1 MKHALCFTQ
10 TLLAAALSLGLGA
23 CSNDDL
29 STDKQMPT
37 DGKMHLKMHLLG
49 SLTGY
54 DQGQGR
60 QTRAASSTSTWNEG
74 DKIYIKFTQGSN
86 TIPGVATYTSGAWNI
101 DVDGQ
106 LTAGTNLK
114 CTAHHFINA
123 TYAENYRVELNHHTE
138 IYEDTVGVYNYANG
152 DLTVEA
158 NLVPKV
164 SRIRF
169 TGEKGKVAHIMGI
182 SHYKSFS
189 PTNGDFTATSVA
201 VSDTLVADTASTDE
215 NAGTIPYIYG
225 YFTDKSRTL
234 SVAYDELAY
243 TRNCSSSVL
252 KAGESGYMSLP
263 TEASHPGWRNGFTL
277 RVNGVDYKMLPVPG
291 YSGGYFLM
299 GETEL
304 TEEFY
309 QHVTYASSTS
319 TSQAATTWL
328 YDNGRGAN
336 NFVSKIAALTGLQLS
351 LPDREQW
358 KFAAKGGLKTHG
370 YTYAGSNVA
379 DDVAWYSSNSG
390 NNSNRVVKLK
400 APNELGLYDMSGN
413 VGEWTNE
420 CVNTS
425 SSYYY
430 YCGGGC
436 VDDLSKITV
445 NSILS
450 GYNSAEIGVRLILTF
465 PQPATGDNEEE

>member
-74 DKIYIKFTQGSN
+74 DKIYIKFIQGSN

-123 TYAENYRVELNHHTE
+123 TYAENYRVELNQHTE

-158 NLVPKV
+158 NLVPKM

-215 NAGTIPYIYG
+215 NAGTTPYIYG

-277 RVNGVDYKMLPVPG
+277 RVNGADYKMLPVPG

-304 TEEFY
+304 TREFVG
-309 QHVTYASSTS
+309 HVDDAESTNTEQFAYTWSWSTYGAH
-319 TSQAATTWL
+319 
-328 YDNGRGAN
+328 AN
-336 NFVSKIAALTGLQLS
+336 NFASKLSVITGLQLT
-351 LPDREQW
+351 LPDTEQW
-358 KFAAKGGLKTHG
+358 KFAAKGGLKSHG

-379 DDVAWYSSNSG
+379 DDVAWYTSNSG
-390 NNSNRVVKLK
+390 SAYHAVKLK

-413 VGEWTNE
+413 VGEWTSE
-420 CVNTS
+420 CYNSS

-436 VDDLSKITV
+436 DDDLSNITV

-450 GYNSAEIGVRLILTF
+450 GYNSAGIGARLILTF
-465 PQPATGDNEEE
+465 PQPTTGDNEEE

>member
-37 DGKMHLKMHLLG
+37 DGKMHLKMHLFG

-74 DKIYIKFTQGSN
+74 DKIYINFTQGSN

-101 DVDGQ
+101 EVDGQ

-123 TYAENYRVELNHHTE
+123 TYAENYRVELNQHTE

-158 NLVPKV
+158 NLVPKM

-182 SHYKSFS
+182 SRYKSFT
-189 PTNGDFTATSVA
+189 PTNGGFTATNVA

-215 NAGTIPYIYG
+215 NAGTTPYIYG

-277 RVNGVDYKMLPVPG
+277 RVNGADYKMLPVPG

-304 TEEFY
+304 TTN
-309 QHVTYASSTS
+309 VNNASSTS
-319 TSQAATTWL
+319 TSQYPATWKYG
-328 YDNGRGAN
+328 YDAN
-336 NFVSKIAALTGLQLS
+336 IFASNLSTLTGLQLS
-351 LPDREQW
+351 LPNREQW

-370 YTYAGSNVA
+370 YTYAGSDVA

-390 NNSNRVVKLK
+390 TYIHVVKLK

-420 CVNTS
+420 PVS
-425 SSYYY
+425 SSINSYY
-430 YCGGGC
+430 YCGGRYSSSQS
-436 VDDLSKITV
+436 DITV
-445 NSILS
+445 NSVTSDYNES
-450 GYNSAEIGVRLILTF
+450 GIGARLILTF
-465 PQPATGDNEEE
+465 PQPATGDNEE

>member
-158 NLVPKV
+158 NLVPKM

-201 VSDTLVADTASTDE
+201 VSDTLVTDTASTDE
-215 NAGTIPYIYG
+215 NAGTTPYIYG

-243 TRNCSSSVL
+243 ARNCSSSVL

-304 TEEFY
+304 TREFVG
-309 QHVTYASSTS
+309 HVDDAESTNTEQFAYTWSYNYGAS
-319 TSQAATTWL
+319 
-328 YDNGRGAN
+328 AN
-336 NFVSKIAALTGLQLS
+336 NFASKLSVITGLQLT
-351 LPDREQW
+351 LPDTEQW

-370 YTYAGSNVA
+370 YTYAGSDVA
-379 DDVAWYSSNSG
+379 DDVAWYTSNSG
-390 NNSNRVVKLK
+390 NAYHAVKLK

-413 VGEWTNE
+413 VGEWTSE
-420 CVNTS
+420 CYNSS

-436 VDDLSKITV
+436 DDDLSKITV

-450 GYNSAEIGVRLILTF
+450 GYNSAGIGARLILTF
-465 PQPATGDNEEE
+465 PKPATGDNEE

>member
-29 STDKQMPT
+29 STNKQMPT

-49 SLTGY
+49 GLTGY
-54 DQGQGR
+54 DQGQGH

-101 DVDGQ
+101 EVDGQ

-123 TYAENYRVELNHHTE
+123 TYAENYRVELNHRTE

-215 NAGTIPYIYG
+215 NAGTTPYIYG

-304 TEEFY
+304 TGEFVY
-309 QHVTYASSTS
+309 HVNAAESTN
-319 TSQAATTWL
+319 TEQVPYRW
-328 YDNGRGAN
+328 NGIQAN
-336 NFVSKIAALTGLQLS
+336 NFASNLAALTGLQLA

-379 DDVAWYSSNSG
+379 DDVAWYTSNSG
-390 NNSNRVVKLK
+390 NAYHDVKLK

-413 VGEWTNE
+413 VGEWTSE
-420 CVNTS
+420 CYNNDND
-425 SSYYY
+425 YYY
-430 YCGGGC
+430 YCGGKYNN
-436 VDDLSKITV
+436 DLSKITV
-445 NSILS
+445 NSVTY
-450 GYNSAEIGVRLILTF
+450 GYNIYNGARLILTF

>member
-158 NLVPKV
+158 NLVPKM

-201 VSDTLVADTASTDE
+201 VSDTLVADTASTDG
-215 NAGTIPYIYG
+215 NAGTTPYIYG

-252 KAGESGYMSLP
+252 KACESGYMSLP

-304 TEEFY
+304 TREFVS
-309 QHVTYASSTS
+309 HVNDAESTNTEQYAYTWSYNTYGA
-319 TSQAATTWL
+319 
-328 YDNGRGAN
+328 NAN
-336 NFVSKIAALTGLQLS
+336 NFASKLSVITGLQLT
-351 LPDREQW
+351 LPDTEQW
-358 KFAAKGGLKTHG
+358 KFAAKGGLKSHG

-379 DDVAWYSSNSG
+379 DDVAWYTSNSG
-390 NNSNRVVKLK
+390 NAYHAVKLK

-413 VGEWTNE
+413 VGEWTSE
-420 CVNTS
+420 CYNS
-425 SSYYY
+425 SGSYYY

-436 VDDLSKITV
+436 DDDLSKITV

-450 GYNSAEIGVRLILTF
+450 GYNSAGIGARLILTF
-465 PQPATGDNEEE
+465 PQPAIGDKEEE

>member
-74 DKIYIKFTQGSN
+74 DKIYISFTQGSN

-101 DVDGQ
+101 EVDGQ

-138 IYEDTVGVYNYANG
+138 IYEDTVGVYNYSNG

-182 SHYKSFS
+182 SHYKSFI

-201 VSDTLVADTASTDE
+201 VSDTLVADTASTDV
-215 NAGTIPYIYG
+215 NAGTTPYIYG

-304 TEEFY
+304 TREFVY
-309 QHVTYASSTS
+309 HVDAAESTNTEQVASN
-319 TSQAATTWL
+319 L
-328 YDNGRGAN
+328 
-336 NFVSKIAALTGLQLS
+336 AALTGLQLA

-370 YTYAGSNVA
+370 YAYAGSNVA
-379 DDVAWYSSNSG
+379 DDVAWYTSNSG
-390 NNSNRVVKLK
+390 SAYHAVKLK

-413 VGEWTNE
+413 VGEWTSE
-420 CVNTS
+420 CYNNDND
-425 SSYYY
+425 YYY
-430 YCGGGC
+430 YCGGKY
-436 VDDLSKITV
+436 DNDLSNITV
-445 NSILS
+445 NSVTY
-450 GYNSAEIGVRLILTF
+450 GYSIYNGGRLILTF
-465 PQPATGDNEEE
+465 PSCPLSHSCIPHFPSARHW

>member
-74 DKIYIKFTQGSN
+74 DKIYISFTQGSN

-101 DVDGQ
+101 EVDGQ
-106 LTAGTNLK
+106 LTADTNLK

-123 TYAENYRVELNHHTE
+123 TYAENYRVEMNHHTE
-138 IYEDTVGVYNYANG
+138 IYEDMVGVYNYSNG

-158 NLVPKV
+158 NLVPKM

-215 NAGTIPYIYG
+215 NAGTTPYIYG

-277 RVNGVDYKMLPVPG
+277 RVNGADYKMLPVPG

-304 TEEFY
+304 TTN
-309 QHVTYASSTS
+309 VNNASSTS
-319 TSQAATTWL
+319 TSQYPATWKYG
-328 YDNGRGAN
+328 YDAN
-336 NFVSKIAALTGLQLS
+336 IFASNLSTLTGLQLS
-351 LPDREQW
+351 LPNREQW

-370 YTYAGSNVA
+370 YTYAGSDVA

-390 NNSNRVVKLK
+390 TNIHVVKLK

-420 CVNTS
+420 PVS
-425 SSYYY
+425 SSINSYY
-430 YCGGGC
+430 YCGGRYSSSQS
-436 VDDLSKITV
+436 DITV
-445 NSILS
+445 NSVTSDYNES
-450 GYNSAEIGVRLILTF
+450 GIGARLILTF

>member
-74 DKIYIKFTQGSN
+74 DKIYITFTQGSN

-101 DVDGQ
+101 EVDGQ

-123 TYAENYRVELNHHTE
+123 TYAENYRVELNRHTE
-138 IYEDTVGVYNYANG
+138 IYEDTVGVYNYSNG

-182 SHYKSFS
+182 SHYKSFIPS
-189 PTNGDFTATSVA
+189 NGDFMATSVA

-215 NAGTIPYIYG
+215 NAGTTPYIYG

-304 TEEFY
+304 TKEFCY
-309 QHVTYASSTS
+309 RENDALIR
-319 TSQAATTWL
+319 QAAVSWT
-328 YDNGRGAN
+328 YGSYANGFA
-336 NFVSKIAALTGLQLS
+336 SDIAALTGLQLS
-351 LPDREQW
+351 LPNREQW

-370 YTYAGSNVA
+370 YTYAGSDVA
-379 DDVAWYSSNSG
+379 DDVAWYSSNYAN
-390 NNSNRVVKLK
+390 NNSHVVKLK
-400 APNELGLYDMSGN
+400 VPNELGLYDMSGN

-420 CVNTS
+420 PTSPSS

-430 YCGGGC
+430 CGGKYNSN
-436 VDDLSKITV
+436 LSNITV
-445 NSILS
+445 NSVTSDYNES
-450 GYNSAEIGVRLILTF
+450 GIGARLILTF

>member
-29 STDKQMPT
+29 STGKQMPT

-74 DKIYIKFTQGSN
+74 DKIYISFTQGSN

-101 DVDGQ
+101 EVDGQ

-138 IYEDTVGVYNYANG
+138 IYEDTVGVYNYSNG
-152 DLTVEA
+152 DLTVAA

-182 SHYKSFS
+182 SRYKSFT
-189 PTNGDFTATSVA
+189 PTNGGFTATNVA

-215 NAGTIPYIYG
+215 NAGTTPYIYG

-277 RVNGVDYKMLPVPG
+277 RVNGADYKMLPVPG

-304 TEEFY
+304 TTN
-309 QHVTYASSTS
+309 VNNASSTS
-319 TSQAATTWL
+319 TSQYPATWKYG
-328 YDNGRGAN
+328 YDAN
-336 NFVSKIAALTGLQLS
+336 IFASNLSILTGLQLS
-351 LPDREQW
+351 LPNREQW

-370 YTYAGSNVA
+370 YTYAGSDVA

-390 NNSNRVVKLK
+390 TNIHVVKLK

-420 CVNTS
+420 PVS
-425 SSYYY
+425 SSINSYY
-430 YCGGGC
+430 YCGGRYSSSQS
-436 VDDLSKITV
+436 DITV
-445 NSILS
+445 NSVTSDYNES
-450 GYNSAEIGVRLILTF
+450 GIGARLILTF

>member
-29 STDKQMPT
+29 STGKQMPT

-54 DQGQGR
+54 DQNGQGR
-60 QTRAASSTSTWNEG
+60 QTRAASSTSTWNNG
-74 DKIYIKFTQGSN
+74 DRIYIRFIQGNNS
-86 TIPGVATYTSGAWNI
+86 IPGVATYASGAWDI
-101 DVDGQ
+101 EVDGQ

-114 CTAHHFINA
+114 CVAHHFVNA

-138 IYEDTVGVYNYANG
+138 IYEDTVGVYSYAGG
-152 DLTVEA
+152 DLTVKA
-158 NLVPKV
+158 NLVPKM

-182 SHYKSFS
+182 SHYQSFS
-189 PTNGDFTATSVA
+189 PTNGSFTESDVA
-201 VSDTLVADTASTDE
+201 LSDTLVADTTSADE
-215 NAGTIPYIYG
+215 NAGTTPYIYG

-252 KAGESGYMSLP
+252 KTGESGYMSLP

-277 RVNGVDYKMLPVPG
+277 RVNGADYKMLPVPG

-299 GETEL
+299 GETEI

-309 QHVTYASSTS
+309 YHVTNAASTS
-319 TSQAATTWL
+319 TSQAAYTWN
-328 YDNGRGAN
+328 YGDNAN
-336 NFVSKIAALTGLQLS
+336 EFAANLATSVGLQIV
-351 LPDREQW
+351 LPSREQW

-370 YTYAGSNVA
+370 YTYAGSDVA
-379 DDVAWYSSNSG
+379 DDVAWYTSNYSSNP
-390 NNSNRVVKLK
+390 NHVVNLK

-420 CVNTS
+420 CYTNRS
-425 SSYYY
+425 YY
-430 YCGGGC
+430 YCGGRYSG
-436 VDDLSKITV
+436 DLSSITV
-445 NSILS
+445 NSIVS
-450 GYNSAEIGVRLILTF
+450 DYSENGIGARLILTF
-465 PQPATGDNEEE
+465 PQPTTGDNEDE

>member
-1 MKHALCFTQ
+1 MTGDHFMALCRLDVFLLFTF
-10 TLLAAALSLGLGA
+10 LNII
-23 CSNDDL
+23 SN
-29 STDKQMPT
+29 S
-37 DGKMHLKMHLLG
+37 
-49 SLTGY
+49 
-54 DQGQGR
+54 R
-60 QTRAASSTSTWNEG
+60 
-74 DKIYIKFTQGSN
+74 
-86 TIPGVATYTSGAWNI
+86 
-101 DVDGQ
+101 
-106 LTAGTNLK
+106 
-114 CTAHHFINA
+114 
-123 TYAENYRVELNHHTE
+123 
-138 IYEDTVGVYNYANG
+138 YNYSNG

-182 SHYKSFS
+182 SHYKSFI

-215 NAGTIPYIYG
+215 NAGTTPYIYG

-304 TEEFY
+304 TDEFVN
-309 QHVTYASSTS
+309 HVNNAESTS
-319 TSQAATTWL
+319 TSQSPCTWD
-328 YDNGRGAN
+328 YGRYAN
-336 NFVSKIAALTGLQLS
+336 NFVSKLAALTGLQLA

-370 YTYAGSNVA
+370 YTYAGSDVA
-379 DDVAWYSSNSG
+379 DDVAWYASNSG
-390 NNSNRVVKLK
+390 SGYHDVKLK

-413 VGEWTNE
+413 TGEWTNE
-420 CVNTS
+420 PSSTS
-425 SSYYY
+425 GSGYY
-430 YCGGGC
+430 YCGGRWSSGLG
-436 VDDLSKITV
+436 DITV
-445 NSILS
+445 NSVVS
-450 GYNSAEIGVRLILTF
+450 DYNIYNGARLILTF

>member
-158 NLVPKV
+158 NLVPKM

-201 VSDTLVADTASTDE
+201 VSDTLVTDTASTDE
-215 NAGTIPYIYG
+215 NAGTTPYIYG

-304 TEEFY
+304 TREFVG
-309 QHVTYASSTS
+309 HVDDAESTNTEQFAYTWSYNYGAS
-319 TSQAATTWL
+319 
-328 YDNGRGAN
+328 AN
-336 NFVSKIAALTGLQLS
+336 NFASKLSVITGLQLT
-351 LPDREQW
+351 LPDTEQW

-370 YTYAGSNVA
+370 YTYAGSDVA
-379 DDVAWYSSNSG
+379 DDVAWYTSNSG
-390 NNSNRVVKLK
+390 NAYHAVKLK

-413 VGEWTNE
+413 VGEWTSE
-420 CVNTS
+420 CYNSS

-436 VDDLSKITV
+436 DDDLSKITV

-450 GYNSAEIGVRLILTF
+450 GYNSAGIGARLILTF

>member
-74 DKIYIKFTQGSN
+74 DKIYISFTQGSN

-101 DVDGQ
+101 EVDGQ

-123 TYAENYRVELNHHTE
+123 TYAENYRVELNRHTE
-138 IYEDTVGVYNYANG
+138 IYEDTVGVYNYSNG

-182 SHYKSFS
+182 SHYKSFIPS
-189 PTNGDFTATSVA
+189 NGDFTATSVA
-201 VSDTLVADTASTDE
+201 VSDTLVADTASTDV
-215 NAGTIPYIYG
+215 NAGTTPYIYG

-304 TEEFY
+304 TKEFCY
-309 QHVTYASSTS
+309 RENDALIR
-319 TSQAATTWL
+319 QAAVSWT
-328 YDNGRGAN
+328 YGSYANGFA
-336 NFVSKIAALTGLQLS
+336 SDIAALTGLQLS
-351 LPDREQW
+351 LPNREQW

-370 YTYAGSNVA
+370 YTYAGSDVA
-379 DDVAWYSSNSG
+379 DDVAWYSSNKG
-390 NNSNRVVKLK
+390 NNLNHVVKLK

-420 CVNTS
+420 PVSISS

-430 YCGGGC
+430 CGGSY
-436 VDDLSKITV
+436 DSSLSNITV
-445 NSILS
+445 NSTNS
-450 GYNSAEIGVRLILTF
+450 GYSVSGIGARLILTF
-465 PQPATGDNEEE
+465 PQPATGDNEE

>member
-74 DKIYIKFTQGSN
+74 DKIYIKFIQGSN

-101 DVDGQ
+101 EVDGQ

-123 TYAENYRVELNHHTE
+123 TYAENYRVELNQHTE

-158 NLVPKV
+158 NLVPKM

-201 VSDTLVADTASTDE
+201 VSDTLVTDTASTDE
-215 NAGTIPYIYG
+215 NAGTTPYIYG
-225 YFTDKSRTL
+225 YFIDKSRTL

-277 RVNGVDYKMLPVPG
+277 RVNGADYKMLPVPG

-304 TEEFY
+304 TSEFY
-309 QHVTYASSTS
+309 NHVTDASSTS
-319 TSQAATTWL
+319 TSQAADKWK
-328 YDNGRGAN
+328 YGDQAN

-370 YTYAGSNVA
+370 YTYAGSDVA
-379 DDVAWYSSNSG
+379 DDVAWYSSNYA
-390 NNSNRVVKLK
+390 NNTNQVVKLK

-413 VGEWTNE
+413 VGEWTSE
-420 CVNTS
+420 CFSND
-425 SSYYY
+425 YYY
-430 YCGGGC
+430 YCGGKYDNG
-436 VDDLSKITV
+436 LSDITV
-445 NSILS
+445 NSVVTY
-450 GYNSAEIGVRLILTF
+450 GYNVSGVGVRLILTF

>member
-101 DVDGQ
+101 EVDGQ

-138 IYEDTVGVYNYANG
+138 IYEDTVGVYNYTNG

-169 TGEKGKVAHIMGI
+169 TGEKGKVAHIMGV
-182 SHYKSFS
+182 SHYKSFI

-215 NAGTIPYIYG
+215 NAGTTPYIYG

-234 SVAYDELAY
+234 SVAYDELGY

-277 RVNGVDYKMLPVPG
+277 RVNGADYKMLPVPG

-309 QHVTYASSTS
+309 QHVNSSSTS
-319 TSQAATTWL
+319 TSQAAYTW
-328 YDNGRGAN
+328 YYGSDAN
-336 NFVSKIAALTGLQLS
+336 NFVSNLSTLTGLQLS
-351 LPDREQW
+351 LPNREQW

-370 YTYAGSNVA
+370 YTYAGSDVA
-379 DDVAWYSSNSG
+379 DDVAWYGSNYA
-390 NNSNRVVKLK
+390 NNNNQVVKLK

-420 CVNTS
+420 PSSPS

-430 YCGGGC
+430 FCGGYWN
-436 VDDLSKITV
+436 DSQSSITV
-445 NSILS
+445 NSVDY
-450 GYNSAEIGVRLILTF
+450 GAQGGIGARLILTF
-465 PQPATGDNEEE
+465 PQPAVGDKEEE

>member
-74 DKIYIKFTQGSN
+74 DKIYINFTQGSN

-101 DVDGQ
+101 EVDGQ

-123 TYAENYRVELNHHTE
+123 TYAENYRVELNQHTE
-138 IYEDTVGVYNYANG
+138 IYEDTVGVYNYSNG

-182 SHYKSFS
+182 SHYKSFI

-201 VSDTLVADTASTDE
+201 VSDTLVADTASTDV
-215 NAGTIPYIYG
+215 NAGTTPYIYG

-304 TEEFY
+304 TDEFY
-309 QHVTYASSTS
+309 AHVNNASSTS
-319 TSQAATTWL
+319 QYPATWKYG
-328 YDNGRGAN
+328 YDAN
-336 NFVSKIAALTGLQLS
+336 IFASNLSTLTGLQLS
-351 LPDREQW
+351 LPNREQW

-370 YTYAGSNVA
+370 YTYAGSAVA

-390 NNSNRVVKLK
+390 TNIHVVKLK

-420 CVNTS
+420 PVS
-425 SSYYY
+425 SSINSYY
-430 YCGGGC
+430 YCGGRYSSSQS
-436 VDDLSKITV
+436 DITV
-445 NSILS
+445 NSVTSDYNES
-450 GYNSAEIGVRLILTF
+450 GIGARLILTF
-465 PQPATGDNEEE
+465 PQPATGDNEE

>member
-23 CSNDDL
+23 CSNEDL

-74 DKIYIKFTQGSN
+74 DKIYISFTQGGN

-101 DVDGQ
+101 EVDGQ

-123 TYAENYRVELNHHTE
+123 TYAENYRVEMNHHTE
-138 IYEDTVGVYNYANG
+138 IYEDTVGVYNYSNG

-158 NLVPKV
+158 NLVPKM

-215 NAGTIPYIYG
+215 NAGTTPYIYG

-234 SVAYDELAY
+234 SVAYDELGY

-252 KAGESGYMSLP
+252 KACESGYMSLP

-304 TEEFY
+304 TREFVG
-309 QHVTYASSTS
+309 HVDDAESTNTEQYAYTWSYNTYGAP
-319 TSQAATTWL
+319 
-328 YDNGRGAN
+328 AN
-336 NFVSKIAALTGLQLS
+336 NFASKLSVITGLQLT
-351 LPDREQW
+351 LPDTEQW
-358 KFAAKGGLKTHG
+358 KFAAKGGLKSHG

-379 DDVAWYSSNSG
+379 DDVAWYTSNSG
-390 NNSNRVVKLK
+390 NAYHAVKLK

-413 VGEWTNE
+413 VGEWTSE
-420 CVNTS
+420 CYNS
-425 SSYYY
+425 SGSYYY

-436 VDDLSKITV
+436 DDDLSKITV

-450 GYNSAEIGVRLILTF
+450 GYNSAGIGARLILTF
-465 PQPATGDNEEE
+465 PQPATGDKEEE

>member
-158 NLVPKV
+158 NLVPKM

-215 NAGTIPYIYG
+215 NAGTTPYIYG

-252 KAGESGYMSLP
+252 KACESGYMSLP

-304 TEEFY
+304 TREFVG
-309 QHVTYASSTS
+309 HVDDAESTNTEQYAYTWSYNTYGA
-319 TSQAATTWL
+319 
-328 YDNGRGAN
+328 NAN
-336 NFVSKIAALTGLQLS
+336 NFASKLSVITGLQLT
-351 LPDREQW
+351 LPDTEQW
-358 KFAAKGGLKTHG
+358 KFAAKGGLKSHG

-379 DDVAWYSSNSG
+379 DDVAWYTSNSG
-390 NNSNRVVKLK
+390 NAYHAVKLK

-413 VGEWTNE
+413 VGEWTSE
-420 CVNTS
+420 CYNS
-425 SSYYY
+425 SGSYYY

-436 VDDLSKITV
+436 DDDLSKITV

-450 GYNSAEIGVRLILTF
+450 GYNSAGIGARLILTF
-465 PQPATGDNEEE
+465 PQPATGDKEEE

>member
-74 DKIYIKFTQGSN
+74 DKIYISFTQGSN

-101 DVDGQ
+101 EVDGQ

-114 CTAHHFINA
+114 CTAHHFVNA
-123 TYAENYRVELNHHTE
+123 TYAENYRVELNHRTE
-138 IYEDTVGVYNYANG
+138 IYEDTVGVYNYSNG
-152 DLTVEA
+152 DLTVAA

-182 SHYKSFS
+182 SRYKSFT
-189 PTNGDFTATSVA
+189 PTNGGFTATSVA
-201 VSDTLVADTASTDE
+201 VSDTLVADTASTEE
-215 NAGTIPYIYG
+215 NAGTTPYIYG

-277 RVNGVDYKMLPVPG
+277 RVNGADYKMLPVPG

-304 TEEFY
+304 TA
-309 QHVTYASSTS
+309 HVNNASSTS
-319 TSQAATTWL
+319 TSQYPATWKYG
-328 YDNGRGAN
+328 YDAN
-336 NFVSKIAALTGLQLS
+336 IFASNLSTLTGLQLS
-351 LPDREQW
+351 LPNREQW

-370 YTYAGSNVA
+370 YTYAGSDVA

-390 NNSNRVVKLK
+390 TNIHVVKLK

-420 CVNTS
+420 PVS
-425 SSYYY
+425 SSINSYY
-430 YCGGGC
+430 YCGGRYSSSQS
-436 VDDLSKITV
+436 DITV
-445 NSILS
+445 NSVTSDYNES
-450 GYNSAEIGVRLILTF
+450 GIGARLILTF
-465 PQPATGDNEEE
+465 PQPATGDNEE

>member
-158 NLVPKV
+158 NLVPKM

-201 VSDTLVADTASTDE
+201 VSDTLVTDTASTDE
-215 NAGTIPYIYG
+215 NAGTTPYIYG

-304 TEEFY
+304 TREFVG
-309 QHVTYASSTS
+309 HVDDAESTNTEQFAYTWSYNYGAS
-319 TSQAATTWL
+319 
-328 YDNGRGAN
+328 AN
-336 NFVSKIAALTGLQLS
+336 KFASKLSVITGLQLT
-351 LPDREQW
+351 LPDTEQW

-370 YTYAGSNVA
+370 YTYAGSDVA
-379 DDVAWYSSNSG
+379 DDVAWYTSNSG
-390 NNSNRVVKLK
+390 NAYHAVKLK

-413 VGEWTNE
+413 VGEWTSE
-420 CVNTS
+420 CYNSS

-436 VDDLSKITV
+436 NDDLSKITV

-450 GYNSAEIGVRLILTF
+450 GYNSAGIGARLILTF

>member
-23 CSNDDL
+23 CSNDEL

-74 DKIYIKFTQGSN
+74 DKIYISFTQGSN

-101 DVDGQ
+101 EVDGQ

-123 TYAENYRVELNHHTE
+123 TYAENYRVELNHRTE
-138 IYEDTVGVYNYANG
+138 IYEDTVGVYNYSNG
-152 DLTVEA
+152 DLTVAA

-182 SHYKSFS
+182 SRYKSFT
-189 PTNGDFTATSVA
+189 PTNGGFTATNVA

-215 NAGTIPYIYG
+215 NAGTTPYIYG

-304 TEEFY
+304 TGEFY
-309 QHVTYASSTS
+309 AHVNNASSTS
-319 TSQAATTWL
+319 TSQAAAIWK
-328 YDNGRGAN
+328 YGHEAN
-336 NFVSKIAALTGLQLS
+336 SFASNLSTLTGLQLS
-351 LPDREQW
+351 LPNREQW

-370 YTYAGSNVA
+370 YTYAGSDVA
-379 DDVAWYSSNSG
+379 DDVAWYSSNYA
-390 NNSNRVVKLK
+390 NNYDHVVKLK
-400 APNELGLYDMSGN
+400 VPNELGLYDMSGN

-420 CVNTS
+420 PISSSS

-430 YCGGGC
+430 CGGYWNVGQ
-436 VDDLSKITV
+436 SSITV
-445 NSILS
+445 NSV
-450 GYNSAEIGVRLILTF
+450 NSDYSTSVVGTRLILTF
-465 PQPATGDNEEE
+465 PQPATGDNEE